1 MRPPELPDHL
11 AIARLAGMRRV
22 LLCLTIVVAGF
33 ALSGCIFGGDDDD
46 DPPEDG
52 EEAAI
57 PGEEDLAIEDVPEAP
72 APQSRAEP
80 IVIAADQVPGAPS
93 GSAGG
98 EGNYTVVSG
107 DTCGGIAESNGIT
120 IDALI
125 AANSGL
131 DCAALQVGQQLV
143 VPAAEE
149 PAEGEE
155 GEEAADDDAD
165 DTEDG
170 DGTYIVQSGDT
181 GAGIAEA
188 CGITLDELAELNP
201 DADLNSLQVGQELNV
216 PAGCS
221 P

>member
-1 MRPPELPDHL
+1 
-11 AIARLAGMRRV
+11 MRR
-22 LLCLTIVVAGF
+22 LFLCLTIAAAF
-33 ALSGCIFGGDDDD
+33 LASGCILGGDDDD
-46 DPPEDG
+46 DSEGDG

-80 IVIAADQVPGAPS
+80 VVIPADQVPGAPS

-107 DTCGGIAESNGIT
+107 DTCGGIAEAHGIT
-120 IDALI
+120 TDALI
-125 AANSGL
+125 AANDGL
-131 DCAALQVGQQLV
+131 DCAALQVGQSLTI
-143 VPAAEE
+143 PPPPEE
-149 PAEGEE
+149 EGTEGEE
-155 GEEAADDDAD
+155 GEGEADD

-170 DGTYIVQSGDT
+170 DGTYTVQSGDT
-181 GAGIAEA
+181 GAAIADA

-201 DADLNSLQVGQELNV
+201 DADLNSLQVGQEINV

>member
-1 MRPPELPDHL
+1 
-11 AIARLAGMRRV
+11 MRR
-22 LLCLTIVVAGF
+22 LFLCLTIAAAF
-33 ALSGCIFGGDDDD
+33 LASGCILGGDDDD
-46 DPPEDG
+46 DSEGDG

-80 IVIAADQVPGAPS
+80 VVIPADQVPGAPS

-107 DTCGGIAESNGIT
+107 DTCGGIAEAHGIT
-120 IDALI
+120 TDALI
-125 AANSGL
+125 AANDGL
-131 DCAALQVGQQLV
+131 DCAALQVGQSLTI
-143 VPAAEE
+143 PPPPEE
-149 PAEGEE
+149 EGTEGEE
-155 GEEAADDDAD
+155 GEGEGEADDD
-165 DTEDG
+165 TGDG
-170 DGTYIVQSGDT
+170 DGTYTVQSGDT
-181 GAGIAEA
+181 GAAIADA

-201 DADLNSLQVGQELNV
+201 DADLNSLQVGQEINV